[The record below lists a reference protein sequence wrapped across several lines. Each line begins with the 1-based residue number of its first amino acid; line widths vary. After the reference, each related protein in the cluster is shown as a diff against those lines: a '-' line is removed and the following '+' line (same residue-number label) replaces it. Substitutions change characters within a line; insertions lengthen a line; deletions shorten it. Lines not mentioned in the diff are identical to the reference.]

1 MAWRVASTLE
11 GHSGFC
17 FPFSLLRLWP
27 PAGMAH
33 DAHHSVIKGNY
44 GSTFPV
50 WDWLCGTTIPDGFV
64 VSRGKRKA
72 GANFVWPCE
81 RRSSSA
87 GGAADAATQTGP
99 AAAAAVDDADD
110 LSKDE

>member
-50 WDWLCGTTIPDGFV
+50 WDWLCGTTIADDFV
-64 VSRGKRKA
+64 VSRGKRKP

-81 RRSSSA
+81 RRQSSA
-87 GGAADAATQTGP
+87 S
-99 AAAAAVDDADD
+99 AAAVQSTAEADTAAALADSGKDD
-110 LSKDE
+110 